1 MRSAYYLRIAT
12 LQGSRKLLVAARH
25 NRREFNDEPANI
37 TRSLSHLNYTLFGAP
52 SAKDIAQDA
61 KTKMQL
67 AGIARL
73 RKNGVAAL
81 EVLFSL
87 PATSAIDHRAYF
99 EDCLGWCKGQFGVNN
114 ILSADVHLDETSPH
128 CHVLILP
135 IIDSRMRGNQM
146 CGNRATLAAR
156 HLSFYDEVSKHY
168 GLGAPK
174 NGVRIQKSLL
184 KQAVINRLKVTNDP
198 VLHSC
203 FWPLVRD
210 AIAHDPQMWAQCLG
224 IEIDAKA
231 NLYQPRSFVQIM
243 TKKMPQEQGLYAR

>member
-1 MRSAYYLRIAT
+1 MRPAYYLRIAT

-37 TRSLSHLNYTLFGAP
+37 TGSLSHLNYTLFGAP

-67 AGIARL
+67 AGIEKK

-87 PATSAIDHRAYF
+87 PVTSAIDHRAYF
-99 EDCLGWCKGQFGVNN
+99 EDCLGWCKGQFGANN
-114 ILSADVHLDETSPH
+114 ILSADVHLDEASPH

-184 KQAVINRLKVTNDP
+184 RQAVINRLKATNDP

-203 FWPLVRD
+203 LWPLVRD
-210 AIAHDPQMWAQCLG
+210 DIAHDPQIWAQYLG
-224 IEIDAKA
+224 IEADVKPA
-231 NLYQPRSFVQIM
+231 LPRPPSFVQKKK
-243 TKKMPQEQGLYAR
+243 KKMPQEQGLYAR